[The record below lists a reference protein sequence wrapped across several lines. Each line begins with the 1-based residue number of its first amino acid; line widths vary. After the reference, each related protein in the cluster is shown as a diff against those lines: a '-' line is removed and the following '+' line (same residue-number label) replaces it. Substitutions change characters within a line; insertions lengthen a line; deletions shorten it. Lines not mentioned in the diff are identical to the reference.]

1 MSCTLI
7 EKLEHIKDV
16 RQNCP
21 ENNAKKETYSITQ

>member
-1 MSCTLI
+1 MSRTLT
-7 EKLEHIKDV
+7 ENLEHIKEV